1 MVHGN
6 LDPAAGASMKA
17 PQWSPN
23 MKVRA
28 FYSNASLNR
37 AHLHFVPLKNSR
49 SAWRVF
55 LQRGR

>member
-6 LDPAAGASMKA
+6 LDPAAGASVKA
-17 PQWSPN
+17 PQWFPN

-28 FYSNASLNR
+28 FYSNAALNR
-37 AHLHFVPLKNSR
+37 AHLHFVPIKNSR
-49 SAWRVF
+49 RARRVF